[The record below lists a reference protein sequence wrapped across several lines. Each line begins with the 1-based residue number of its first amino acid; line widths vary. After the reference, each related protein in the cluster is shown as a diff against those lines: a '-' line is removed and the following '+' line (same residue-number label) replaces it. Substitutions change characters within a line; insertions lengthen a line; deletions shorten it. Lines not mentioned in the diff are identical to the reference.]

1 MGQVALTLNGRTYRL
16 ACADGDE
23 ERFRIVAAYVKEKI
37 DALAPEFA
45 QMGEA
50 RLILMGAIL
59 IADELFEVTGGAPP
73 GRAKDGANAHAS
85 DADGAGQGR
94 QVEPGLAPRGA

>member
-23 ERFRIVAAYVKEKI
+23 ERFEAVAAYVKSKI
-37 DALAPEFA
+37 DGLAAEFA

-59 IADELFEVTGGAPP
+59 IADELLEARGGVAPSEN
-73 GRAKDGANAHAS
+73 GATENRETLQNS
-85 DADGAGQGR
+85 
-94 QVEPGLAPRGA
+94 RG